1 MTRVTALLMNKK
13 QTAAALHISVRTVER
28 LLARK
33 ELPRI
38 LIGGSV
44 RVPMDA
50 VMKITSIE
58 ESADSDL
65 AQKPPVAQK
74 GRTEK
79 QVAGLKTQ
87 LPRSREPA
95 AQKEVF

>member
-1 MTRVTALLMNKK
+1 MLRVTALLMNKK
-13 QTAAALHISVRTVER
+13 QTAVALHISVRTVER

-33 ELPRI
+33 ELPRL

-44 RVPMDA
+44 RIPMDA

-58 ESADSDL
+58 ESIGTDL

-74 GRTEK
+74 GRSENR
-79 QVAGLKTQ
+79 VAGLKTQ
-87 LPRSREPA
+87 LPRSRKAA